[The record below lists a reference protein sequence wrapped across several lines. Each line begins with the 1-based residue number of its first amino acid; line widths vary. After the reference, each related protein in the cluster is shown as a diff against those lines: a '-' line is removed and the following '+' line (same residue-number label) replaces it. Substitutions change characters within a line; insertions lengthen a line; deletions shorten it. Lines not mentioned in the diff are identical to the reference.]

1 MPVEG
6 ELGEG
11 KWTGPICLFLVTPP
25 SVVPPALTCR
35 PSRRPT
41 RRRTAC
47 PGGLLSIPV
56 MWVTWW
62 PHPCGPRGLNQIFR
76 KPGIKYSETTE
87 KKDSPPPFITRAKP
101 VPPLDV
107 GPRCPWAH
115 RSPSLGRNGKHV
127 SQTCHVERP
136 MCDRVAVRRRLNHV
150 ARRYVGRGPRGS
162 EETSL
167 TSKCQLRGPS

>member
-1 MPVEG
+1 MLKLTKNMSKGTYWYAFPRCALDYRWRWATLPVEG

-62 PHPCGPRGLNQIFR
+62 PHPVRAPPPGSNTISRTWNKIFR
-76 KPGIKYSETTE
+76 DDGE
-87 KKDSPPPFITRAKP
+87 KEKDSPPPPFSHARQNP
-101 VPPLDV
+101 VPTLAV
-107 GPRCPWAH
+107 GSRCLRAH
-115 RSPSLGRNGKHV
+115 RSAFAG
-127 SQTCHVERP
+127 
-136 MCDRVAVRRRLNHV
+136 
-150 ARRYVGRGPRGS
+150 
-162 EETSL
+162 EETANMCVKPA
-167 TSKCQLRGPS
+167 TSNGPCATA

>member
-1 MPVEG
+1 VKVNG
-6 ELGEG
+6 AH
-11 KWTGPICLFLVTPP
+11 LFIPRHPTIGCTTLSRVDHLAGLRVAAGRAPAAC
-25 SVVPPALTCR
+25 SV
-35 PSRRPT
+35 
-41 RRRTAC
+41 
-47 PGGLLSIPV
+47 LSILV

-127 SQTCHVERP
+127 SQTWHVERP

>member
-1 MPVEG
+1 MDYRWRWATLQVEG
-6 ELGEG
+6 ELGDG
-11 KWTGPICLFLVTPP
+11 KRGPFVYSSSPHHRLYHPRSRVDHLAGLRVAAGRAPAAC
-25 SVVPPALTCR
+25 SV
-35 PSRRPT
+35 
-41 RRRTAC
+41 
-47 PGGLLSIPV
+47 LSILV

-115 RSPSLGRNGKHV
+115 RSAFAG
-127 SQTCHVERP
+127 
-136 MCDRVAVRRRLNHV
+136 
-150 ARRYVGRGPRGS
+150 
-162 EETSL
+162 EETANMCVKPA
-167 TSKCQLRGPS
+167 TSNGPCAPA